1 MGSRR
6 NNAFSPMAGFLG
18 CLASALLQIFLALA
32 PVDAI
37 ADDTGLESA
46 APAAHAVSGGDA
58 GLVLSGDDPRPDVPD
73 RAFEPGEFLAVS
85 RRADLP
91 APTSSFA
98 VFADAVSFAGVRG
111 HYYRV
116 RAPPHAS
123 FS

>member
-1 MGSRR
+1 MSSRR

-32 PVDAI
+32 PVDAV
-37 ADDTGLESA
+37 ADDTGFESTA
-46 APAAHAVSGGDA
+46 TATQAPSGGDTA
-58 GLVLSGDDPRPDVPD
+58 LILSGDDPRADVLD

-85 RRADLP
+85 RQAEMP

-98 VFADAVSFAGVRG
+98 VFADAISFAGACE

-116 RAPPHAS
+116 RAPPYAP

>member
-6 NNAFSPMAGFLG
+6 YNAFSPMAGFLG

-37 ADDTGLESA
+37 ADDTGLENA
-46 APAAHAVSGGDA
+46 TTATHALAGGDN
-58 GLVLSGDDPRPDVPD
+58 VLILAGDDPRSDPLK
-73 RAFEPGEFLAVS
+73 RAFEPGEFLAYS
-85 RRADLP
+85 RQAELP
-91 APTSSFA
+91 APTSSFE
-98 VFADAVSFAGVRG
+98 VFADAISFAGVCE

-123 FS
+123 FP

>member
-6 NNAFSPMAGFLG
+6 HTAFSPMAGFLG

-37 ADDTGLESA
+37 ADDTGLESPVTA
-46 APAAHAVSGGDA
+46 THAVTGGDA
-58 GLVLSGDDPRPDVPD
+58 DLILSGDDPRADPLD
-73 RAFEPGEFLAVS
+73 RAFEPGEVLTAS
-85 RRADLP
+85 RQADLP

-98 VFADAVSFAGVRG
+98 VFADATSFAGACE

-116 RAPPHAS
+116 RAPPRAS

>member
-37 ADDTGLESA
+37 ADDTGIESA
-46 APAAHAVSGGDA
+46 ATATHDVSGGDT
-58 GLVLSGDDPRPDVPD
+58 GLILSGDDPRIDGLE
-73 RAFEPGEFLAVS
+73 RLFEPGEFLAFS
-85 RRADLP
+85 RQAELP

-98 VFADAVSFAGVRG
+98 VFADAISFAGVCE

-123 FS
+123 FY

>member
-6 NNAFSPMAGFLG
+6 NTAFSPMAGFLG

-46 APAAHAVSGGDA
+46 SAATHSLSGGES
-58 GLVLSGDDPRPDVPD
+58 GQIFSGDDPRFDLLEIAV
-73 RAFEPGEFLAVS
+73 EPGDFLDFSCQAE
-85 RRADLP
+85 LP
-91 APTSSFA
+91 ATTSSFA
-98 VFADAVSFAGVRG
+98 VFAGAISFAGVCE